1 MKRHRNLRQTY
12 RSKTHHAQQAE
23 WLTGPLG
30 VERSVGK
37 KCVFRTVYYYNL
49 FPGIILGRSEM
60 GNI

>member
-30 VERSVGK
+30 VERSV
-37 KCVFRTVYYYNL
+37 
-49 FPGIILGRSEM
+49 
-60 GNI
+60 